1 MISVVPVRVSG
12 AYLLTALSVQDGAPQ
27 YLLLAGESPY
37 SHLAEAFPS
46 YDRLES
52 LAGAENN
59 HVILTP

>member
-27 YLLLAGESPY
+27 YLLLARESPY
-37 SHLAEAFPS
+37 PRVSEAFPI
-46 YDRLES
+46 YAELEL
-52 LAGAENN
+52 LAGDENN